1 MPFENVFTV
10 VIVIWFVDI
19 IIWNLIIV
27 NIAHILKL
35 TLVSV
40 FCLLQNLYAAIVT
53 LFFKLKFIHCWK

>member
-53 LFFKLKFIHCWK
+53 LFFKLKFIHC